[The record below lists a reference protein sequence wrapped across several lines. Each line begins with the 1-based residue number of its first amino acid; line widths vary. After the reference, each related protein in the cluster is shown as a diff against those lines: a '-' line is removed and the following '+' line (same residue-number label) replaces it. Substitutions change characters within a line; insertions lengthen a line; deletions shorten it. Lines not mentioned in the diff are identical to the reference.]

1 MAKRGIVVPEYEEVV
16 ASPPE
21 EITEAPTSVTNETEN
36 LQPAKE
42 TPVSDQQDPK

>member
-1 MAKRGIVVPEYEEVV
+1 MAKRGIVVPDFEEVI

-21 EITEAPTSVTNETEN
+21 EITEAPIVVTNETEK
-36 LQPAKE
+36 LQSPKE